1 MATTLGLS
9 SYEPET
15 RSQMRRHEVALAI
28 PSSVQTLA
36 LIMAPQRSEG
46 RAFALS
52 PVVVTLVSLKLR
64 CRFIALII
72 IIIYKYK

>member
-1 MATTLGLS
+1 MATTLGLP

-15 RSQMRRHEVALAI
+15 RSQLRLHEVALVI

-52 PVVVTLVSLKLR
+52 PVVVTLDRLTLR
-64 CRFIALII
+64 CRSIAYL
-72 IIIYKYK
+72 